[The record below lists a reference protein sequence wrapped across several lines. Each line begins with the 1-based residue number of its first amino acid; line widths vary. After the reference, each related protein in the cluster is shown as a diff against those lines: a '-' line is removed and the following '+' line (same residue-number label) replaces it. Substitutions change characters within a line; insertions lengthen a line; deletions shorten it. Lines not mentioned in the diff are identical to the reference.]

1 MKNYC
6 NEPNNFATLFKYIKT
21 NKFISLQ
28 GKQQIILTERI
39 KKIASNAVAPVVAP
53 APAATKATT
62 KSVQQTDSINPTK
75 LENIKN
81 SNFNKNFPTMDQ
93 IVTME
98 ENLFELTNNEKQSL
112 PDLYSNDGYLKLVKT
127 NKYLKVFYIKYLI
140 KPTEILNNKNNLKQ
154 FYNDMDEYVEEM
166 YKIKKTTQGF
176 SYTDRSLLYRF
187 GIELKQNLTVNLTPL
202 LVKYITE
209 RFLITNKPE
218 TETEKTIL
226 LNKYDVALGFWNKA
240 DFDKYVKQIYNPV
253 KELVGRYFDR
263 IINISGTTKKY
274 AIKIDRKLRDNNLNN
289 LTGIQDFIA
298 KKTKPEA

>member
-1 MKNYC
+1 
-6 NEPNNFATLFKYIKT
+6 
-21 NKFISLQ
+21 
-28 GKQQIILTERI
+28 
-39 KKIASNAVAPVVAP
+39 
-53 APAATKATT
+53 
-62 KSVQQTDSINPTK
+62 
-75 LENIKN
+75 
-81 SNFNKNFPTMDQ
+81 
-93 IVTME
+93 
-98 ENLFELTNNEKQSL
+98 
-112 PDLYSNDGYLKLVKT
+112 
-127 NKYLKVFYIKYLI
+127 
-140 KPTEILNNKNNLKQ
+140 
-154 FYNDMDEYVEEM
+154 MDEYVEEM

-176 SYTDRSLLYRF
+176 MYDSRSLLYRF

-226 LNKYDVALGFWNKA
+226 LNKYDVALGFWNLA
-240 DFDKYVKQIYNPV
+240 DPNQYVKQIYNPV

>member
-1 MKNYC
+1 
-6 NEPNNFATLFKYIKT
+6 
-21 NKFISLQ
+21 
-28 GKQQIILTERI
+28 
-39 KKIASNAVAPVVAP
+39 
-53 APAATKATT
+53 
-62 KSVQQTDSINPTK
+62 
-75 LENIKN
+75 
-81 SNFNKNFPTMDQ
+81 MDQ

-176 SYTDRSLLYRF
+176 MYDSRSLLYRF

-226 LNKYDVALGFWNKA
+226 LNKYDVALGFWNLA
-240 DFDKYVKQIYNPV
+240 DPNQYVKQIYNPV

-289 LTGIQDFIA
+289 LTGIQDFIT
-298 KKTKPEA
+298 KKTKPVA

>member
-1 MKNYC
+1 
-6 NEPNNFATLFKYIKT
+6 
-21 NKFISLQ
+21 
-28 GKQQIILTERI
+28 
-39 KKIASNAVAPVVAP
+39 
-53 APAATKATT
+53 
-62 KSVQQTDSINPTK
+62 
-75 LENIKN
+75 
-81 SNFNKNFPTMDQ
+81 MDQ

-176 SYTDRSLLYRF
+176 MYDSRSLLYRF

-226 LNKYDVALGFWNKA
+226 LNKYDVALGFWNLA
-240 DFDKYVKQIYNPV
+240 DPNQYVKQIYNPV

>member
-1 MKNYC
+1 
-6 NEPNNFATLFKYIKT
+6 
-21 NKFISLQ
+21 
-28 GKQQIILTERI
+28 
-39 KKIASNAVAPVVAP
+39 
-53 APAATKATT
+53 
-62 KSVQQTDSINPTK
+62 
-75 LENIKN
+75 
-81 SNFNKNFPTMDQ
+81 MDQ

>member
-1 MKNYC
+1 
-6 NEPNNFATLFKYIKT
+6 
-21 NKFISLQ
+21 
-28 GKQQIILTERI
+28 
-39 KKIASNAVAPVVAP
+39 
-53 APAATKATT
+53 
-62 KSVQQTDSINPTK
+62 
-75 LENIKN
+75 
-81 SNFNKNFPTMDQ
+81 MDQ

-127 NKYLKVFYIKYLI
+127 NKYLKVFYMKYLI

-176 SYTDRSLLYRF
+176 MYDSRSLLYRF